1 MNKNHVFSILLL
13 SLSSFSLLADQ
24 DDLLIQAGTLASN
37 AAQSFT
43 NNFLTIFKNGKT
55 PDVIDPMGQ
64 YPMESEVALNVV
76 QTATDLAKN
85 ISNNA
90 IQAVQNYV
98 GHSKKSDKIQAL
110 NNGPTILNSLGQN
123 AALEAQD
130 HSQTMSSEIKNGV
143 VVGVNDFIKK
153 LNPIEDLKASNTLE
167 SSIQNQAWYEK
178 AWNAEIAGYKG
189 AGKYVIVTTAVA
201 TALLTAYYLGFFDK
215 TSVTLE
221 QRVDDLISQAQAD
234 PNIVIIELPKILALC
249 KNKKMKTYVQEYV
262 LKNVVITPEIQ
273 EAFGLLKTI

>member
-24 DDLLIQAGTLASN
+24 DDLLIQAGELASN

-43 NNFLTIFKNGKT
+43 NNFFTNNFLKILKNGKT

-64 YPMESEVALNVV
+64 YPMESEVVLGL
-76 QTATDLAKN
+76 T
-85 ISNNA
+85 S
-90 IQAVQNYV
+90 QAVQFKNTV
-98 GHSKKSDKIQAL
+98 TLQTQKAMSKIQ
-110 NNGPTILNSLGQN
+110 
-123 AALEAQD
+123 
-130 HSQTMSSEIKNGV
+130 NGV
-143 VVGVNDFIKK
+143 IAGCQSMVQE
-153 LNPIEDLKASNTLE
+153 LNHIADLEASNTLE

-221 QRVDDLISQAQAD
+221 QRVDDLIFQAQAD
-234 PNIVIIELPKILALC
+234 PNIVIVELPKILALC
-249 KNKKMKTYVQEYV
+249 KNEKMKTYVQEYV

-273 EAFGLLKTI
+273 EAFVC